1 MSVHI
6 ESPYWVNWVL
16 WHGVDRHRRTRR
28 GFHGAVWDFVNRVRS
43 LPAGS
48 LTIDGGANAGA
59 VTAAFAAQGLRVHS
73 FEPDPFARGQLQHRF
88 AGNPLVT
95 IHPEALGVRAG
106 SATLFRRPDFDLQ
119 PERASKSSTLLPDM
133 LPAGGEAVAVN
144 VVDLVAFIRGLNE
157 PVAVLSLDV
166 EGAEVE
172 IIDRLID
179 EGLAERIGMI
189 YAETHE
195 RFSPELAA
203 STQRLRDRVA
213 AQGLT
218 NINLEWL

>member
-73 FEPDPFARGQLQHRF
+73 FEPDPFARDQLQRRF
-88 AGNPLVT
+88 VGNPLVT

-133 LPAGGEAVAVN
+133 LP
-144 VVDLVAFIRGLNE
+144 
-157 PVAVLSLDV
+157 
-166 EGAEVE
+166 
-172 IIDRLID
+172 
-179 EGLAERIGMI
+179 
-189 YAETHE
+189 
-195 RFSPELAA
+195 LAA
-203 STQRLRDRVA
+203 RPSPSTSSIWLRSSAGSTSRWRSCRSTSKA
-213 AQGLT
+213 PRWKSSIG
-218 NINLEWL
+218 

>member
-1 MSVHI
+1 M
-6 ESPYWVNWVL
+6 
-16 WHGVDRHRRTRR
+16 
-28 GFHGAVWDFVNRVRS
+28 
-43 LPAGS
+43 
-48 LTIDGGANAGA
+48 
-59 VTAAFAAQGLRVHS
+59 
-73 FEPDPFARGQLQHRF
+73 
-88 AGNPLVT
+88 
-95 IHPEALGVRAG
+95 
-106 SATLFRRPDFDLQ
+106 
-119 PERASKSSTLLPDM
+119 
-133 LPAGGEAVAVN
+133 
-144 VVDLVAFIRGLNE
+144 
-157 PVAVLSLDV
+157 AVLSLDV